1 MRLFEIASAQEQMA
15 LWRLIS
21 DNTWAAIEQ
30 QAREEAARK
39 AEEQRRRSVRPKR
52 SAKAKAKG
60 TAPKTAVPSPAPDE
74 EAATAQADEKS
85 QDKEPVATNAV
96 DDKGQAAQEQGS
108 EEQQQ
113 NQDTQEPQAAGVT
126 ALPAPNQ
133 RTPMPRQPGGF
144 QVAQKPIQKTKSPVL

>member
-52 SAKAKAKG
+52 SAKAKTKG
-60 TAPKTAVPSPAPDE
+60 AAPKAAVPGPAPDQ
-74 EAATAQADEKS
+74 EAAAAQADVNV
-85 QDKEPVATNAV
+85 QDTEPVAFDAV
-96 DDKGQAAQEQGS
+96 DDGDQPAQGPGSEDQHQSQGS
-108 EEQQQ
+108 
-113 NQDTQEPQAAGVT
+113 QEPQAAAS
-126 ALPAPNQ
+126 ALPAPNPL
-133 RTPMPRQPGGF
+133 TPMTRQLGGF

>member
-74 EAATAQADEKS
+74 EAETAQADEKS
-85 QDKEPVATNAV
+85 QDTEPVAATAI
-96 DDKGQAAQEQGS
+96 DGKKQAAQGLDSKDQLQS
-108 EEQQQ
+108 
-113 NQDTQEPQAAGVT
+113 QDTQEPQAAVAT
-126 ALPAPNQ
+126 ALPAPNPM
-133 RTPMPRQPGGF
+133 TPMTRQLGGF
-144 QVAQKPIQKTKSPVL
+144 QVAQKPFQKTKFPVL